1 MRPEWPSGGRRASA
15 LVNLTLAL
23 AGIAIAL
30 GVLEVALRVLGVE
43 RASYHA
49 IGGFTIY
56 DPELG
61 WRLAPAR
68 ETVFKGA
75 HFTVRVSHNAD
86 GLRDRP
92 YSREREPGRRRVLVL
107 GDSFVWCWGVELE
120 QCFTERLEAALGD
133 TDVINTGVPGYST
146 AQELLFYEREGRRYR
161 PDLVLLV
168 IVPNDVVENLRGWGP
183 RFRLEGGRLVTTN
196 VPVPRRKGALGEWL
210 NAHSRVFAELN
221 YMAAML
227 QESSQNMSRPPVPA
241 HAGPAPPEVNQAASP
256 ATPPGKGEL
265 LTEALLDRL
274 ATDVQ
279 QDGARFAAALEAMP
293 PPMARWLHGF
303 FAARGIPCLELGPAL
318 RMAEVRGE
326 RVRLVGDP
334 HVATA
339 GQAVVTREL
348 LAFLDRERLLPEPG
362 RPR

>member
-1 MRPEWPSGGRRASA
+1 MRPAWPAFGGRASA
-15 LVNLTLAL
+15 VVNLTLAL
-23 AGIAIAL
+23 AGTAVAL
-30 GVLEVALRVLGVE
+30 GVLEIALRVLGIE

-49 IGGFTIY
+49 IGGFTVY

-61 WRLAPAR
+61 WRLAPSR

-92 YSREREPGRRRVLVL
+92 YPREREPGRRRVLVL
-107 GDSFVWCWGVELE
+107 GDSFVWCWGVEQE
-120 QCFTERLEAALGD
+120 RCFTERLEAALGD
-133 TDVINTGVPGYST
+133 TDVINAGVPGYST

-168 IVPNDVVENLRGWGP
+168 FVPNDVVENLRGLGP
-183 RFRLEGGRLVTTN
+183 RFRLEDGQLVATN
-196 VPVPRRKGALGEWL
+196 VPVPRRKDALGEWL

-227 QESSQNMSRPPVPA
+227 RESSHELRHSPVHA
-241 HAGPAPPEVNQAASP
+241 AAGPAPREEQPTAP
-256 ATPPGKGEL
+256 ALAPAGKGER

-274 ATDVQ
+274 AADVKG
-279 QDGARFAAALEAMP
+279 DGARFAAVLEAMP

-326 RVRLVGDP
+326 RVRLIGDP

-339 GQAVVTREL
+339 GQAVVTSEL
-348 LAFLDRERLLPEPG
+348 LAFLERERLLPDS
-362 RPR
+362 R